1 MLANLFGI
9 EVCYYSYA
17 PGESSRHNHKPQL
30 YPQHRNHHD
39 EVWKNVIPY
48 ALGLTR
54 SIAYLRNCLVNRKT
68 AIIVKMTLHV
78 GIRKKYKYRSY
89 TRYQILTIPLAVCSY
104 DWVFYGSMS
113 CKGKTRARPLPW
125 LGHTWLPQPLECI
138 RLPRP
143 SVFTGLPW

>member
-78 GIRKKYKYRSY
+78 RPMDRDVDRTTTMTTILRHLVVPGDDDGARRRRAGGSRSS
-89 TRYQILTIPLAVCSY
+89 IP
-104 DWVFYGSMS
+104 
-113 CKGKTRARPLPW
+113 
-125 LGHTWLPQPLECI
+125 
-138 RLPRP
+138 
-143 SVFTGLPW
+143 